1 MVKRKDEL
9 MENENLLIFED
20 PRFGQQ
26 RSTLIDGEPW
36 FVASDVCRAL
46 ELGNPTR
53 AISRLDDDEKVTL
66 TNSKGHFGQLG
77 GAQFLNYISES
88 GLYSLILTSR
98 KPEAKAF
105 KRWITHEVIPSIR
118 KHGAYVSDKVL
129 DQMNE
134 HPELIPE
141 YFQRLRDENA
151 KARAAR
157 ESLEKAQAENAL
169 LAPKATYYDSF
180 VGIDSL
186 TNIRYTAKELCIPQ
200 KKFVGYLLEKGYLFR
215 DRHRKDR
222 LFARASERNN
232 PLFQTKDFY
241 LPDGTKSEYTLVT
254 PDGKAHFLK
263 RREKILAWVP
273 GESEEGEAITEQ
285 AVFADDPTKPEEPR

>member
-1 MVKRKDEL
+1 
-9 MENENLLIFED
+9 MENNGFLTHNNPE
-20 PRFGQQ
+20 FGQL
-26 RSTLIDGEPW
+26 RSICIDGEPW
-36 FVASDVCRAL
+36 FVAADVCKAL
-46 ELGNPTR
+46 QIGNPTM
-53 AISRLDDDEKVTL
+53 ALTRLDADEKAL
-66 TNSKGHFGQLG
+66 SSIEGLSRGNDKG
-77 GAQFLNYISES
+77 NIVSEA
-88 GLYSLILTSR
+88 GLYSLILRSR

-129 DQMNE
+129 NLMDE

-151 KARAAR
+151 KAKAAR
-157 ESLEKAQAENAL
+157 EALEKAQAENAI

-215 DRHRKDR
+215 DHHRKDR

-263 RREKILAWVP
+263 RREKILAWMP
-273 GESEEGEAITEQ
+273 RESEEGEAITEQ
-285 AVFADDPTKPEEPR
+285 AVFADDPAKPEEPR